1 MKLIKGLV
9 GILVHN
15 QLGMSVS
22 GEHLLSRSKL
32 AYSSVIFIG
41 PCVSHMLCTL
51 RACSLKFVFAGFVVW
66 LPISTYS

>member
-1 MKLIKGLV
+1 MKLIKGLL

-15 QLGMSVS
+15 KLGMSVS

-41 PCVSHMLCTL
+41 PCVSHVLCTL
-51 RACSLKFVFAGFVVW
+51 RACSL
-66 LPISTYS
+66 T